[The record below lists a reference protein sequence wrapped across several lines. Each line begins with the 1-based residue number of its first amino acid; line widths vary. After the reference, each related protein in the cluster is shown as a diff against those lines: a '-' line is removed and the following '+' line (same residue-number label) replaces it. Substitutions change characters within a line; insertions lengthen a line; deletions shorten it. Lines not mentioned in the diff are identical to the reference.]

1 MTHKIKALVLAMFTV
16 LAMSVV
22 VASAAQA
29 NENAKFTAPAY
40 PTTVFATD
48 NVKGNEIFTAFGT
61 PVECTHTEFHGTLLA
76 VSSTLTINPK
86 IKECAISAVLPMTI
100 NMTSCDYI
108 FHVGTTKAA
117 DEYNG
122 SMSIAC
128 TKAGDTIDT
137 VVYASKASHTAGT
150 PICHITIGAQGPLP
164 GLTFKVDT
172 GAVNDFTLSGSL
184 TGIVFKQ
191 TRTSATCPPG
201 TEEKAGKYTI
211 KNPITFKGSNP
222 ANGEARSIDIG

>member
-1 MTHKIKALVLAMFTV
+1 MTHKIKALGIATFAV
-16 LAMSVV
+16 LAMS
-22 VASAAQA
+22 AMATSAAQA
-29 NENAKFTAPAY
+29 NENAKFTATAY
-40 PTTVFATD
+40 PTTAFATD
-48 NVKGNEIFTAFGT
+48 GAKGNELLTVFGL
-61 PVECTHTEFHGTLLA
+61 VMECNHVEFHGTLA
-76 VSSTLTINPK
+76 AASPTLTINPTFN
-86 IKECAISAVLPMTI
+86 ECVSGGILPATF
-100 NMTSCDYI
+100 NMTSCDFL

-137 VVYASKASHTAGT
+137 LIYASKPAHTENK

-172 GAVNDFTLSGSL
+172 GAVNDVTVSGTA
-184 TGIVFKQ
+184 TGFAAKQ

-201 TEEKAGKYTI
+201 TEEKAGKYAI
-211 KNPITFKGSNP
+211 KTPLTFKGSNP
-222 ANGEARSIDIG
+222 VSGEPRSFDIG